1 MMLHKIF
8 KASIFCVGME
18 AGVQKEKGLMG
29 ELRANPWMLATV
41 VLGVLFLV
49 TLFNS
54 TSGGGFGEASS
65 SKVGEDVVAYL
76 NGQTGGGVVLQSV
89 EKENGLYK
97 VTVTYQGQDVPM
109 YATLDGKNLVP
120 QVTPL
125 DGSVVGGSDVPT
137 APTVVDIDENKL
149 VGVPMKGDVNAPVT
163 VIEFSDF
170 QCPYCEKAYS
180 DAVKGIEENYVKS
193 GKVKFY
199 YMNFPLSFHP
209 EAMPAANAAL
219 CFEKVKGGSDV
230 EFYKY
235 HDKLFENQGSL
246 SDANY
251 KKWAREL
258 GANGAQ
264 FDACQSAMEFED
276 KINAE
281 MAYGSQLGVTG
292 TPGFFVNGVFL
303 EGAYPYAQFETL
315 IEEELAKT
323 A

>member
-1 MMLHKIF
+1 
-8 KASIFCVGME
+8 ME
-18 AGVQKEKGLMG
+18 ASPQKEKGFMT
-29 ELRANPWMLATV
+29 EMRANPWIISTL

-49 TLFNS
+49 TLFAN
-54 TSGGGFGEASS
+54 TSGGFGGASS
-65 SKVGEDVVAYL
+65 AKVGEDVVAYL

-97 VTVTYQGQDVPM
+97 VMVTYQGQTVPM

-125 DGSVVGGSDVPT
+125 DGSAAAGTETVTPPT
-137 APTVVDIDENKL
+137 FVDIDESKL
-149 VGVPMKGDVNAPVT
+149 AGVPMIGNANAPVT
-163 VIEFSDF
+163 IVEFSDF
-170 QCPYCEKAYS
+170 QCPYCERAYS
-180 DAVKGIEENYVKS
+180 DAVKGIKENYVNS

-199 YMNFPLSFHP
+199 YMNFPLDFHP
-209 EAMPAANAAL
+209 EALPAANAAL
-219 CFEKVKGGSDV
+219 CFEKVRGGADA
-230 EFYKY
+230 EFYKF
-235 HDKLFENQGSL
+235 HDKLFENQASL
-246 SDANY
+246 SAENY

-264 FDACQSAMEFED
+264 FDACQNAMEFQS

-281 MAYGSQLGVTG
+281 MAYGSSLGVTG

-303 EGAYPYAQFETL
+303 EGAYPYAQFQQT
-315 IEEELAKT
+315 IEAELAKT

>member
-1 MMLHKIF
+1 
-8 KASIFCVGME
+8 ME
-18 AGVQKEKGLMG
+18 ANPQKEKGFMA
-29 ELRANPWMLATV
+29 EMRANPWIISTM
-41 VLGVLFLV
+41 VLGVLFLI
-49 TLFNS
+49 TLFAN
-54 TSGGGFGEASS
+54 TSGGFGGASS
-65 SKVGEDVVAYL
+65 AKVGEDVVAYL

-97 VTVTYQGQDVPM
+97 VTVTYQGQTVPV
-109 YATLDGKNLVP
+109 YATTDGKNLVP

-125 DGSVVGGSDVPT
+125 DGSAAAGTETVTTPT
-137 APTVVDIDENKL
+137 FVDIDESKL
-149 VGVPMKGDVNAPVT
+149 EGVPMMGNADAPITIV
-163 VIEFSDF
+163 EFSDF
-170 QCPYCEKAYS
+170 QCPFCERAYS
-180 DAVKGIEENYVKS
+180 DAVAGIKEDYVKT

-199 YMNFPLSFHP
+199 YMNFPLDFHP

-219 CFEKVKGGSDV
+219 CFEKVRGGNDA
-230 EFYKY
+230 EFYKF

-246 SDANY
+246 STENY

-264 FDACQSAMEFED
+264 FDACLNAGEFTD

-281 MAYGSQLGVTG
+281 MAYGSSLGVSG

-303 EGAYPYAQFETL
+303 EGAYPYAQFKTT
-315 IEEELAKT
+315 IEAELAKI